1 MPSVA
6 RKQAEPRFVVMLVYP
21 GVVAMDIFGPLEAFA
36 TANAIAHRP
45 LYRLAIAGMTMAPV
59 DTSLGIRIT
68 PSVAVADIKEP
79 IDTLLVSGGY
89 GQVEASGDQH
99 LLAWLKAGRRHARR
113 CGSICTGAFVLAAAG
128 LLDGK
133 RATTHWA
140 MAEELGR
147 RYPQIS
153 VEVDRIFVR
162 DGSVYTS
169 AGVTAGIDL
178 ALGMIEED
186 HGRTLALRA
195 ARSLVVHLK
204 RTGGQSQFSNLLIAQ
219 FAASPAVRLA
229 QEWALEN
236 LAADISV
243 KALAVRA
250 HMSERTFRR
259 AFAEETGETPRDFA
273 ERIRIDAA
281 RSLFEEAQLPAQAV
295 ATRCGFETVDNL
307 RRAFVRR
314 LGITP
319 QQYRQRFRLADD
331 DQMRD
336 AAAE

>member
-1 MPSVA
+1 MS
-6 RKQAEPRFVVMLVYP
+6 
-21 GVVAMDIFGPLEAFA
+21 
-36 TANAIAHRP
+36 
-45 LYRLAIAGMTMAPV
+45 MAPV
-59 DTSLGIRIT
+59 ETSLGIRIT
-68 PSVAVADIKEP
+68 PSVAVADLREP

-89 GQVEASGDQH
+89 GQAEASCDQG
-99 LLAWLKAGRRHARR
+99 LLAWLKTGRRRARR

-147 RYPQIS
+147 RYPKVA

-186 HGRTLALRA
+186 HGRSLALRV

-204 RTGGQSQFSNLLIAQ
+204 RTGGQSQFSNLLLAQ
-219 FAASPAVRLA
+219 FAASPPVRLV

-236 LAADISV
+236 LAADLSV
-243 KALAVRA
+243 KALAMRA

-259 AFAEETGETPRDFA
+259 AFADETGETPRDFV

-281 RSLFEEAQLPAQAV
+281 RGLFEEAQLTVQSV
-295 ATRCGFETVDNL
+295 ATRCAAPSCAASASRRSTTASASAWPTRSPRATL
-307 RRAFVRR
+307 RRNDRTGRECRQFGRICRHTPMAGRDR
-314 LGITP
+314 LSDA
-319 QQYRQRFRLADD
+319 LATWRCVLGVGAPGDW
-331 DQMRD
+331 
-336 AAAE
+336 A